1 MSDEV
6 KTQQTPDN
14 PHGIL
19 GVVYGATTILFW
31 LDRIR

>member
-1 MSDEV
+1 MSDEA
-6 KTQQTPDN
+6 KTQQIPNN

-19 GVVYGATTILFW
+19 GVVYGATTILLW